1 MAIKRDPVRGMRVRP
16 AGSAGEAV
24 RAIRILHEVLR
35 IPARIS
41 TTVLR
46 EEDAVGVTSPSWT
59 GASHVLGPK
68 TLGKVTSGHGAAD
81 VFDEPT
87 HE

>member
-1 MAIKRDPVRGMRVRP
+1 MRVRLV
-16 AGSAGEAV
+16 GSADETVG
-24 RAIRILHEVLR
+24 AIRILHEVLR

-41 TTVLR
+41 TAVFG

-59 GASHVLGPK
+59 GASRILGSK
-68 TLGKVTSGHGAAD
+68 TLGKVTSGNGTAD
-81 VFDEPT
+81 VFDEPA